1 MVNNKKEVWVNAI
14 STQTIRRAWDLRRAL
29 RSRTIAS
36 AIVISG
42 DYETK
47 VLIEPD
53 QKKRLRNILDSHE
66 HKMVVNNV
74 KRPDFTVA
82 DCGWEVA
89 DGYLLFHLNN
99 CEKCREANNFG
110 RADHDTPNIPL
121 DLPAQ
126 NTTVTPG
133 KLTVDFTFDKN
144 QTTEHYLRLDVMELS
159 RLQKK
164 YAGWIAII
172 ENVRTIKTS
181 EQNRVAEEQAR
192 RRETGVSE
200 MAELLKK
207 VEELK
212 KEMGL

>member
-1 MVNNKKEVWVNAI
+1 MTGNKKEIWVNAI
-14 STQTIRRAWDLRRAL
+14 STQTTRRAWDLRKAL

-47 VLIEPD
+47 VLIESS
-53 QKKRLRNILDSHE
+53 QRTRLQNILNSHQ

-74 KRPDFTVA
+74 KRPTFTVA

-99 CEKCREANNFG
+99 CEKCREFNNG
-110 RADHDTPNIPL
+110 TPNVEL

-144 QTTEHYLRLDVMELS
+144 QTTEHYLRLDLIELG

-172 ENVRTIKTS
+172 ENVRTIKTT
-181 EQNRVAEEQAR
+181 EQDRVAEEQAR

-200 MAELLKK
+200 IAELLKK